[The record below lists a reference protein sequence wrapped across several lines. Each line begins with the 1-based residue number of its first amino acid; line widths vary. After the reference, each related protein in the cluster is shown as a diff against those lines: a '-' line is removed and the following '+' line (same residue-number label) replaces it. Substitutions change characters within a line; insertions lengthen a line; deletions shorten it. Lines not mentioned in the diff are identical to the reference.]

1 MPIERRSRRR
11 LPRRE
16 PPTSSRAAEHLFWL
30 GRYAERSE
38 NGARLLRS
46 VLSRLTDA
54 GGVPAGLH
62 PAFLRACVRQSLLE
76 QPSADAGASAIVHD
90 LTAGLAD
97 RQGRRSPGDN
107 VEHTVR

>member
-38 NGARLLRS
+38 NDARLLRS
-46 VLSRLTDA
+46 VLGRLTDA
-54 GGVPAGLH
+54 DGVPAGLH
-62 PAFLRACVRQSLLE
+62 PASLRACARHDLLA
-76 QPSADAGASAIVHD
+76 QPSSDNAAPAILHD
-90 LTAGLAD
+90 LIAGLVD
-97 RQGRRSPGDN
+97 REARRSLGFN
-107 VEHTVR
+107 VD